1 MSRRSMTLSTKFYH
15 VAQTA
20 LQIRSCGRSVN
31 SSISIFSLMRIWLEE
46 QIFLK
51 AGLGSSSVIETGT
64 TYGIEKL
71 QQCDKKV
78 KAKSH
83 KAWGLTPWLQGKI

>member
-1 MSRRSMTLSTKFYH
+1 
-15 VAQTA
+15 
-20 LQIRSCGRSVN
+20 
-31 SSISIFSLMRIWLEE
+31 MRIWLEE

-64 TYGIEKL
+64 RYGIEKL

-83 KAWGLTPWLQGKI
+83 KASRANSLVAGKKLNKQN